1 MKSLTETVW
10 SPSQRDAFAADL
22 VRLVEQHVASGR
34 GLRGIGL
41 KTGLAVL
48 KAAKP
53 DLLDGALRRNA
64 AQFIVA
70 LQPLYERFQASPDRD
85 FSLYLHKHGA
95 EGRDALLAVADAR
108 IEKSGNAALQSAY
121 RKLRGSVESE
131 LGAAMPALGKLIRGY
146 M

>member
-1 MKSLTETVW
+1 MKPLTEIVW

-22 VRLVEQHVASGR
+22 VRLVEQHVASVR

-41 KTGLAVL
+41 KTGLALL

-64 AQFIVA
+64 QQFIAA
-70 LQPLYERFQASPDRD
+70 LQPLYESFGASADRD
-85 FSLYLHKHGA
+85 FAVYLQKHA
-95 EGRDALLAVADAR
+95 ANGRDALLAVADAR
-108 IEKSGNAALQSAY
+108 IEKSSNTALQSAY
-121 RKLRGSVESE
+121 RKLRGSVASE
-131 LGAAMPALGKLIRGY
+131 ITAAMPALGKLIRGY